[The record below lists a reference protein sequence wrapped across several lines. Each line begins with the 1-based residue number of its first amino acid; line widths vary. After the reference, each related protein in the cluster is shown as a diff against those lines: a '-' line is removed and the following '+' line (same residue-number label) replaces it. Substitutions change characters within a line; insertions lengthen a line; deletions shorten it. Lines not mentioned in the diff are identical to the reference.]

1 MSQRR
6 DKQSFTICFS
16 VRHKENL
23 KFKEIEQML
32 KDQAV
37 RWGGLIRMEP
47 ATRKKIKS
55 RRYRYHS
62 WYSMY
67 VTYGLDNK

>member
-1 MSQRR
+1 MSQ
-6 DKQSFTICFS
+6 KESSQSFTISFS
-16 VRHKENL
+16 VKHKENL
-23 KFKEIEQML
+23 KYKEIEQIL

-37 RWGGLIRMEP
+37 RWGELIKMKP

-55 RRYRYHS
+55 RKCKYHS